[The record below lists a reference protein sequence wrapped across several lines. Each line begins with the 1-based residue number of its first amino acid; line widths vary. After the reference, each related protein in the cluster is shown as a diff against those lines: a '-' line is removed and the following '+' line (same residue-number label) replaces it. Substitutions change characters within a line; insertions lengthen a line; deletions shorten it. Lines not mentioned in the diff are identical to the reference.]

1 MLTGALAA
9 MPSPALPSPAWWE
22 EPQANALL
30 QGLPL
35 RCLYAPGR
43 GLGIL

>member
-9 MPSPALPSPAWWE
+9 VPSPALPSPAWRE
-22 EPQANALL
+22 EAQANALL

-35 RCLYAPGR
+35 CAPGR